1 MIMKKIIILLIAL
14 APLVSFTQ
22 KKKKDIQKTSFEVA
36 GVCGMCKSRIEKKA
50 FSIKGVKSATWDI
63 PSHQFSVIYDAS
75 KVSLEKIHE
84 GIADSGHDTKLA
96 TAKDETYNNLPMCCL
111 YDRIVK
117 E

>member
-14 APLVSFTQ
+14 APLVSFAQ
-22 KKKKDIQKTSFEVA
+22 KKNIQKTRFEVA